1 MSQPRIIPSLFLA
14 CSLFLQSNLYAQ
26 AQVTPGELG
35 STKVV
40 RKFEKWLFASQPS
53 EADLAAAKAAGVERV
68 ITLRNPQELNWDEAQ
83 AVKQLEME
91 FSQLPID
98 FPEGLTPAKL
108 NEVCIALEDAEG
120 KPVLLHCGSA
130 VRVGAV
136 WMAYRATR
144 QEIPLEQAQAE
155 AAAIGLRNPEAIE
168 AIKGYVLAWRDAQR
182 PNSKSPNS
190 IPLPADINKDFLDP
204 NLDVQRWIDRFEL
217 ESREIFAARQSILK
231 ATGVKP
237 GQRIADIGA
246 GTGLFTK
253 LFAEATGPSGWV
265 YAVDISP
272 NFIEHIRTQLDKSDI
287 RFASPVLSSQKSV
300 TLPPDS
306 VDVAFIC
313 DTYHHFE
320 FVPETLQSIHS
331 ALVDGGTLVVI
342 DFERIPGK
350 SRQWVIDHVR
360 GDKTRFREEIE
371 AGGFEFLEEVKIPE
385 FNENYL
391 LKFRKQSR

>member
-1 MSQPRIIPSLFLA
+1 MSRPRIILSLFLA
-14 CSLFLQSNLYAQ
+14 CSFGFLGDLFAQ
-26 AQVTPGELG
+26 ADIQPAELG

-53 EADLAAAKAAGVERV
+53 QADLAAAKAAGVERV
-68 ITLRNPQELNWDEAQ
+68 ITLRNPSELQWDEAQ
-83 AVKQLEME
+83 AVKELEME
-91 FSQLPID
+91 FSQLPVD
-98 FPEGLTPAKL
+98 FPDGLTADKL
-108 NEVCIALEDAEG
+108 NEVCVALEDADG

-130 VRVGAV
+130 IRVGAV

-144 QEIPLEQAQAE
+144 QGISLEQAQAE
-155 AAAIGLRNPEAIE
+155 AAAIGLKNPEAIE
-168 AIKGYVLAWRDAQR
+168 AIKGYILAWRDANRQEA
-182 PNSKSPNS
+182 
-190 IPLPADINKDFLDP
+190 IPVPADINKDFLDP
-204 NLDVQRWIDRFEL
+204 KMDVQRWIERFEL
-217 ESREIFAARQSILK
+217 ESREIFAGRQSILK

-272 NFIEHIRTQLDKSDI
+272 NFIEHIRTQLDKSGI
-287 RFASPVLSSQKSV
+287 GFASPVLSSQKSI
-300 TLPPDS
+300 TLPPNSLDL
-306 VDVAFIC
+306 AFVC

-360 GDKTRFREEIE
+360 ADKARFREEIE
-371 AGGFEFLEEVKIPE
+371 AGGFEFVEEVQVPE
-385 FNENYL
+385 FAENYL
-391 LKFRKQSR
+391 LKFKKRAR

>member
-14 CSLFLQSNLYAQ
+14 CSLCLQSNLYAQ

-53 EADLAAAKAAGVERV
+53 ESDLAAAKAEGVERV

-120 KPVLLHCGSA
+120 KPALLHCGSA

-182 PNSKSPNS
+182 PNGKSPNS

-306 VDVAFIC
+306 VDLAFVC

>member
-14 CSLFLQSNLYAQ
+14 CSLCLQSNLYAQ

-182 PNSKSPNS
+182 PNGKSPSS

-306 VDVAFIC
+306 VDLAFVC

-331 ALVDGGTLVVI
+331 ALVEGGTLVVI